1 MKIGVIGCTHVPQAM
16 PALPNNLPLVFK
28 GVDIILHVG
37 DANDIATLKQLENN
51 FTITMAV
58 SGESDTDELKHYVEP
73 KRVVEF
79 AKRRIGMIHGHEFVP
94 PAPKGIIERLLTLFS
109 KPKPQDMTPLYH
121 YLLGQ
126 FTSVDAIVF
135 GHTHQPYVNTIN
147 GVFLFNPGAAALMGN
162 NRPSVGIMHVET
174 HSISGRIIYL

>member
-1 MKIGVIGCTHVPQAM
+1 MS
-16 PALPNNLPLVFK
+16 ALPDNLPAVFR

-79 AKRRIGMIHGHEFVP
+79 AKRRLGMIHGHAYVP
-94 PAPKGIIERLLTLFS
+94 PPPKGLIERIIALFS
-109 KPKPQDMTPLYH
+109 KPKPHDMTPLYT
-121 YLLGQ
+121 YLLSQ
-126 FTSVDAIVF
+126 FTNVDAIVF
-135 GHTHQPYVNTIN
+135 GHTHQPYVNTVN
-147 GVFLFNPGAAALMGN
+147 GVFLFNPGAAASIGGS
-162 NRPSVGIMHVET
+162 RPSVGIMHVEAN
-174 HSISGRIIYL
+174 SISGRIIYL

>member
-1 MKIGVIGCTHVPQAM
+1 MKIGVIGCSHVPQAM
-16 PALPNNLPLVFK
+16 PTLPNNLPAVFK

-58 SGESDTDELKHYVEP
+58 AGESDTAELKHYVES

-79 AKRRIGMIHGHEFVP
+79 AKRRVGMIHGHEFVP
-94 PAPKGIIERLLTLFS
+94 PTSKGLIERIKALFS
-109 KPKPQDMTPLYH
+109 KPKPQDMRPLYN

-126 FTSVDAIVF
+126 FTNVDAIVF
-135 GHTHQPYVNTIN
+135 GHTHQPYVNTVN
-147 GVFLFNPGAAALMGN
+147 GVFLFNPGAAAPIEG
-162 NRPSVGIMHVET
+162 NRPSVGIMHVEAN
-174 HSISGRIIYL
+174 SISGRIIYL